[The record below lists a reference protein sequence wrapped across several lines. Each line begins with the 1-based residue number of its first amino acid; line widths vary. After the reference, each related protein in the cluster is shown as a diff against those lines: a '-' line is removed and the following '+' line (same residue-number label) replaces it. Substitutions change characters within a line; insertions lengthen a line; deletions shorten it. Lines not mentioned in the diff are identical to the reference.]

1 MAMIENSI
9 KMDVLYR
16 AVFHMIDWKVSL
28 EINGDDEDQDRVNSL
43 RRKYKKMMLLMI
55 GKIPDA
61 YIDHNV
67 YYIALDDAPVIAA
80 LLIRVACDKDKRYG
94 RFRAWLSEKYSK
106 YPERYYPEIIEFNL
120 EIEQMLDALYE
131 KKIYI
136 SELESQ
142 LRKTYPDLVLS
153 LPLHIKN
160 KWETIIKDS
169 IHYNEAMLLKTIIP
183 LIHDIENYISF
194 LPQVFD
200 DGNFCKEN
208 YRTIKQN
215 INFGEHRAT
224 LIDQSL
230 LETSP
235 LLELIKMG
243 KYQEKCRS
251 LFIQIIRAFW
261 LHMFIHAAEKV
272 QSMGNAEDYL
282 TLLAAEMKYTPEQT
296 DEFIDGFYSTQY
308 DDIIVEEKKS
318 ADFIELS
325 YLDIHRLY
333 KMIDSDKTL
342 CKILEESKSNKKDT
356 LLKLRELSSCPKI
369 NEKEFSDT
377 QEDESQAS
385 EETSKKSL

>member
-16 AVFHMIDWKVSL
+16 AVFHMVDWKVSL

-67 YYIALDDAPVIAA
+67 YYIAPDDAPVIAA

-94 RFRAWLSEKYSK
+94 QYRAWLSEKYSK
-106 YPERYYPEIIEFNL
+106 HPERYYPEIIEFNL

-142 LRKTYPDLVLS
+142 LKKTYPDLVLS

-169 IHYNEAMLLKTIIP
+169 IHYNEAMFLNTINP

-208 YRTIKQN
+208 YRDIKHD
-215 INFGEHRAT
+215 INFGKHRKSY
-224 LIDQSL
+224 LDQSSI
-230 LETSP
+230 ESSP

-251 LFIQIIRAFW
+251 IFIQIIQAFW
-261 LHMFIHAAEKV
+261 WHMFIRAAEKV
-272 QSMGNAEDYL
+272 QTMGNAEDYL
-282 TLLAAEMKYTPEQT
+282 TLLAKEMNYTPEQT
-296 DEFIDGFYSTQY
+296 EKFIDDFYSTQY
-308 DDIIVEEKKS
+308 DDILVEDKKPV
-318 ADFIELS
+318 DFIDSSFLTT
-325 YLDIHRLY
+325 HRLY

-342 CKILEESKSNKKDT
+342 SKILEDSKSNRKDT
-356 LLKLRELSSCPKI
+356 LLKLRKLSSCPEKS
-369 NEKEFSDT
+369 EKEFSDA

-385 EETSKKSL
+385 E